1 MGFKAIEMN
10 PLASY
15 GPTATTPN
23 CKDVVVKVF
32 PIARTD
38 TVASVKCVL
47 PGDATIL
54 DMRVF
59 SATASD
65 AATTATIS
73 VGLNGGSG
81 TYFLNTVDV
90 KTAAGMIRPTTK
102 LANMMALEN
111 IPISGDILMTGVY
124 AETGGASTTGGPF
137 YVQVEYV
144 R

>member
-1 MGFKAIEMN
+1 MGFKAIDIT
-10 PLASY
+10 PIASY
-15 GPTATTPN
+15 GPTSITPAS
-23 CKDVVVKVF
+23 KDVAVKAF
-32 PIARTD
+32 AINRTD

-47 PGDATIL
+47 PADATIL
-54 DMRVF
+54 DMRVYT
-59 SATASD
+59 ATASD

-81 TYFLNTVDV
+81 TAYLNTVDV

-102 LANMMALEN
+102 LSGIMGLEN
-111 IPISGDILMTGVY
+111 TPLGADIALTGVY

-137 YVQVEYV
+137 YVIVEYV